1 MDWSNLLTTER
12 FSENGNR
19 FSKNDTK
26 KEYSFKKYNR
36 GNFTCIDDDY
46 QTIIRSASF
55 RRLQDKT
62 QVFPLLRVG
71 RGDDAF
77 FAADLVGVLVHLDA
91 HELEAGGDGH
101 ALGSAVLAD
110 TCGED
115 DGVHAA
121 HRGGIRTDELLHAVV
136 EHIDGKA
143 GALIALLEG
152 LFEIAEVGADAADA
166 HDAGLLVEDIDHL
179 LDVHAVLVHQV
190 LHDTGVQ
197 MQKKS
202 YLIIRFYI

>member
-1 MDWSNLLTTER
+1 MAIIS
-12 FSENGNR
+12 S
-19 FSKNDTK
+19 
-26 KEYSFKKYNR
+26 SFVGMR
-36 GNFTCIDDDY
+36 RTVTLESGAEMT
-46 QTIIRSASF
+46 RS
-55 RRLQDKT
+55 
-62 QVFPLLRVG
+62 
-71 RGDDAF
+71 
-77 FAADLVGVLVHLDA
+77 FAADLVGVLVHLNT

-136 EHIDGKA
+136 EHIDSKA

-179 LDVHAVLVHQV
+179 L
-190 LHDTGVQ
+190 
-197 MQKKS
+197 
-202 YLIIRFYI
+202 